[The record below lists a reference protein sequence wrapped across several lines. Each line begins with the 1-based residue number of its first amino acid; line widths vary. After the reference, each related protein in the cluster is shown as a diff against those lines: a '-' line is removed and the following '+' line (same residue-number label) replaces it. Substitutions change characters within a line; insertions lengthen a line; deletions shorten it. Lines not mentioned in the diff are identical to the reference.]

1 MVTDTGTPIRPHRLR
16 PLNLPRSVSVEL
28 SEDDL
33 PISVTLD
40 GMRREVEEVGER
52 WRIDDEW
59 WRERIARRYVEV
71 MLVGGGHVV
80 VYEDLVHGGW
90 FLQQ

>member
-1 MVTDTGTPIRPHRLR
+1 MVADTGTPIRPHRLR

-80 VYEDLVHGGW
+80 VYEDLVNGGW

>member
-1 MVTDTGTPIRPHRLR
+1 
-16 PLNLPRSVSVEL
+16 VSVEL

-80 VYEDLVHGGW
+80 VYEDLVNGGW